1 AEPEAAPAPAE
12 PEAAPAPAEPEA
24 PPASA
29 VPEAPPAP
37 AGREAP
43 PAAPGPEP
51 APAEAAARQTRRTVY
66 DLLWSTG
73 LLNVL
78 TLVRRDLAAL
88 FVWPVAYGIA
98 AVVVV
103 PVAILG
109 YLAPA
114 LGGQPVAMASV
125 FGWLAVAT
133 AFVVPLVTARLLREP
148 LDVVLGSPVRFWELV
163 VASWLAGLL
172 FFLAASAFTLVFV
185 ALLDVYQG
193 RVDAG
198 AVLGGYAGVV
208 LVGSTWVAVGL
219 LAAALT
225 RHRAV
230 AVAAGILALL
240 GLQYAAGTAA
250 GFLSPPLSDV
260 LDYASAANRA
270 QSFER
275 GQAVLRDTV
284 YFVSLTV
291 GALLLTAR
299 ALASRRWR

>member
-1 AEPEAAPAPAE
+1 VPAKE
-12 PEAAPAPAEPEA
+12 GDRTGL
-24 PPASA
+24 
-29 VPEAPPAP
+29 
-37 AGREAP
+37 AGRYQINLEWAPENDTNRSGRSLSEALEMQL
-43 PAAPGPEP
+43 GLRME
-51 APAEAAARQTRRTVY
+51 RR
-66 DLLWSTG
+66 
-73 LLNVL
+73 
-78 TLVRRDLAAL
+78 
-88 FVWPVAYGIA
+88 
-98 AVVVV
+98 
-103 PVAILG
+103 
-109 YLAPA
+109 
-114 LGGQPVAMASV
+114 
-125 FGWLAVAT
+125 
-133 AFVVPLVTARLLREP
+133 REP